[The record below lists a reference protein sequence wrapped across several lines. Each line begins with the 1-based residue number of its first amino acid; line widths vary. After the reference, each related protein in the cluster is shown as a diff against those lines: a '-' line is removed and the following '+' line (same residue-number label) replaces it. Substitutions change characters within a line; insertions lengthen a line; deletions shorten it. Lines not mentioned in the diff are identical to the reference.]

1 MKARVPIPFIAK
13 VQPPILILCL
23 IYSHRFED
31 NTKNSKKGVEKC
43 KAWVGA
49 SIIIN
54 DHWIFL
60 KTGSPTISV
69 WPLPFTVLAN
79 FVSKFH

>member
-31 NTKNSKKGVEKC
+31 NIKNSKKGVEKC

-54 DHWIFL
+54 DH
-60 KTGSPTISV
+60 
-69 WPLPFTVLAN
+69 
-79 FVSKFH
+79 

>member
-31 NTKNSKKGVEKC
+31 NTKKLKERGRKMQSIGRSK
-43 KAWVGA
+43 
-49 SIIIN
+49 
-54 DHWIFL
+54 HY
-60 KTGSPTISV
+60 
-69 WPLPFTVLAN
+69 
-79 FVSKFH
+79 H